1 MLKAPLDSSRVGF
14 PHNNKMKIKELF
26 DEYLEYRVKE
36 GNCLKTI
43 KEISRFLGQPIYIAV
58 GEIELEDLKYI
69 HTASVKD
76 AGTRYGIYGAQRA
89 VVYFKQLLDY
99 ASKAGYKV
107 PFNYH
112 EIKIP
117 KVPDKRVEYL
127 TTDEIEQ
134 IRACFPLT
142 TQAGLRTRA
151 LMEFL
156 LDTGLRIGEAIALNR
171 SDVNL
176 DLKEIQ
182 ILNIKTKEWGSVFI
196 NDDVS
201 VKWLKMYLESR
212 TDDNPALFVSGRNR
226 MLSVSS
232 RNYIRQATKHL
243 SFSKRICHHVFRRT
257 LGTTLA
263 QEGVDL
269 KTVKDILRHKS
280 ERTTLRYYI
289 GSDKERSREK
299 HKEITSRMF
308 SSRFY

>member
-1 MLKAPLDSSRVGF
+1 MKVKDLFEDYLD
-14 PHNNKMKIKELF
+14 
-26 DEYLEYRVKE
+26 YRFKE

-43 KEISRFLGQPIYIAV
+43 KEITRFLAQPIYQAV
-58 GEIELEDLKYI
+58 GEIELDDLKLI
-69 HTASVKD
+69 HSANVKD
-76 AGTRYGIYGAQRA
+76 AGTKYGIYGSQRA
-89 VVYFKQLLDY
+89 IVYFKQLLEY
-99 ASKAGYKV
+99 AHRAGYKI

-112 EIKIP
+112 DIKIP

-127 TTDEIEQ
+127 SLDEIDQ
-134 IRACFPLT
+134 IRKCFPVGT
-142 TQAGLRTRA
+142 AAGLRSRA

-171 SDVNL
+171 EDVNFETR
-176 DLKEIQ
+176 EIQ
-182 ILNIKTKEWGSVFI
+182 VLNIKTKEWGSVFI
-196 NDDVS
+196 NDNVS
-201 VKWLKMYLESR
+201 VEWLKLYLNSR
-212 TDDNPALFVSGRNR
+212 KDDNPALFVSGRNR

-243 SFSKRICHHVFRRT
+243 KFSKRICHHVFRRT

-299 HKEITSRMF
+299 HKEITGKMF
-308 SSRFY
+308 SSFI